1 MLQDVK
7 KGIEL
12 ERGPQR
18 ATLVLVR
25 CGKRDRGEMA
35 FFGGAPAAGG
45 FGDMG
50 GGFGGGFGATP
61 AGGAGFGATAAGGLF
76 GAPAASGFGHAT
88 PAAPAFGAPDKA
100 APAPEL
106 PFGAYLTTVM
116 TGARK
121 GKENKRRRARG
132 ARRGCSRA
140 ASFSRAA
147 KSLGID
153 PGGGCKDGDARGL
166 VFESDVGFSAANQ
179 SMYRSHVARLRRF
192 D

>member
-1 MLQDVK
+1 MEDL
-7 KGIEL
+7 
-12 ERGPQR
+12 QR
-18 ATLVLVR
+18 ATLTLLR

-50 GGFGGGFGATP
+50 GGFGGGFGATA
-61 AGGAGFGATAAGGLF
+61 AGGGFGAAPAGGLF

-116 TGARK
+116 TGVRKERK
-121 GKENKRRRARG
+121 GK
-132 ARRGCSRA
+132 
-140 ASFSRAA
+140 
-147 KSLGID
+147 
-153 PGGGCKDGDARGL
+153 
-166 VFESDVGFSAANQ
+166 
-179 SMYRSHVARLRRF
+179 
-192 D
+192 